1 MGARP
6 SRSCTVCLAALALLG
21 RAAAAET
28 LDPLPVLAE
37 VGPWPVLSQ
46 LIGFD
51 RRLWF
56 ANSVK
61 GRNHN
66 SADLYSYDPR
76 TGALRYEKHLFSQ
89 DVGRPLALDGRLYWP
104 YEDSRFS
111 LGWGAFQ
118 VTDGVRWQ
126 SGTIPT
132 ARIFHTHALVQAG
145 GRLVAATSA
154 WRAGFQVSTDGGG
167 TWRQVYDHP
176 TPERQVS
183 RMVTVEALGPRVFGV
198 LLHRDKR
205 RLLLLD
211 GERVAEVPGWPKDR
225 PVLGLAPFRGGLYG
239 AVQEADGVAI
249 WRSDG
254 VTSARLAPP
263 RAGWRVRN
271 LAAGAGRLW
280 AVSADGDGGVLW
292 SSPDGARW
300 TAQRRLDGGTPWEV
314 AVYGGDVYVAGAG
327 ADGRGRLWGPAPPAP
342 VEPGPAAR
350 APLPVGPRP
359 AHGPVD
365 GAAIDGALLDPASYR
380 DRRILR
386 DLVYDAALRP
396 GGAAVL
402 GTRLGRALPER
413 TLSLIGGRVQVPAA
427 DLGRWIL
434 LWGLAKAGARQGAG
448 RVPPAL
454 IAEPWTQP
462 ENSSQK
468 YFAAPP
474 AAIWAAAAANQNDR
488 ATLEALIGRLN
499 RPDDPL
505 WLRGD
510 AIGALTTLTGR
521 TFAYDQA
528 AWQAWW
534 TQAAPHWPRQ
544 PTDNPNP

>member
-1 MGARP
+1 LP
-6 SRSCTVCLAALALLG
+6 RSLAVCLAALVLALALLG
-21 RAAAAET
+21 RAAGAQT

-37 VGPWPVLSQ
+37 VGPWPVLSH

-51 RRLWF
+51 QRLWF

-66 SADLYSYDPR
+66 SADLYSYDPK
-76 TGALRYEKHLFSQ
+76 TGALSYEKHLFSQ
-89 DVGRPLALDGRLYWP
+89 DAGRPLALDGRLYWP

-111 LGWGAFQ
+111 LGWGEFE

-126 SGTIPT
+126 VGVIPT
-132 ARIFHTHALVQAG
+132 ARIFHTHALVEAG
-145 GRLVAATSA
+145 GRLVAVTSA
-154 WRAGFQVSTDGGG
+154 WRAGFQVSEYGGA

-183 RMVTVEALGPRVFGV
+183 RIVTVEPLGPRVFGV

-205 RLLLLD
+205 RLLMLD
-211 GERVAEVPGWPKDR
+211 GDQVSEVPDWPKDR
-225 PVLGLAPFRGGLYG
+225 PVLGLAPFQRWLYG
-239 AVQEADGVAI
+239 AVQEADGVGI

-263 RAGWRVRN
+263 RSGWQVRD

-280 AVSADGDGGVLW
+280 AVSAAADGGVLW
-292 SSPDGARW
+292 SSPDGVRW
-300 TAQRRLDGGTPWEV
+300 TSERNLAGGTPWEI
-314 AVYGGDVYVAGAG
+314 AVYGGQVYVAGAG

-342 VEPGPAAR
+342 VEAPVARR
-350 APLPVGPRP
+350 APLPSLPGP
-359 AHGPVD
+359 ANDPVD
-365 GAAIDGALLDPASYR
+365 GASLDGALLDPASYEN
-380 DRRILR
+380 RRILR
-386 DLVYDAALRP
+386 DLVYDTAMKP

-402 GTRLGRALPER
+402 AARLGWALPEE
-413 TLSLIGGRVQVPAA
+413 TQSLIGGRVQMPAA

-434 LWGLAKAGARQGAG
+434 LWGLAKAGANQGLG
-448 RVPPAL
+448 RMPPAL

-462 ENSSQK
+462 DNSSQK
-468 YFAAPP
+468 YFAASPG
-474 AAIWAAAAANQNDR
+474 AIWAAAAAHQNDR
-488 ATLEALIGRLN
+488 ATIAALIGRLD
-499 RPDDPL
+499 RPGDPQ

-510 AIGALTTLTGR
+510 AIGALAALTGQK
-521 TFAYDQA
+521 FAYDQA

-534 TQAAPHWPRQ
+534 TQTASQWP
-544 PTDNPNP
+544 P